1 MFCGLLPFSFGI
13 CTELRISRGDY
24 PSPCHH
30 LKNFQFNTTDI
41 RVIDIDGEPW
51 FPAKD
56 VCDLLGIGSPSRVI
70 RDVLDTDEYNTVLK
84 ANLSNTHISFP
95 NRGMLCVSESGLYTL
110 IFKSRKPE
118 AQDFRKWV
126 TSVVLPTI
134 RKTGSYIA
142 GEENFVAEGL
152 TIDQMAGLK

>member
-1 MFCGLLPFSFGI
+1 M
-13 CTELRISRGDY
+13 
-24 PSPCHH
+24 
-30 LKNFQFNTTDI
+30 
-41 RVIDIDGEPW
+41 
-51 FPAKD
+51 
-56 VCDLLGIGSPSRVI
+56 LGINNPSQVI
-70 RDVLDTDEYNTVLK
+70 RDVLDNTEYATVK
-84 ANLSNTHISFP
+84 KSNLSNTHISFP

-152 TIDQMAGLK
+152 TIDQMAAIVGGALQKKLDALKAVEENVVRFMLLH